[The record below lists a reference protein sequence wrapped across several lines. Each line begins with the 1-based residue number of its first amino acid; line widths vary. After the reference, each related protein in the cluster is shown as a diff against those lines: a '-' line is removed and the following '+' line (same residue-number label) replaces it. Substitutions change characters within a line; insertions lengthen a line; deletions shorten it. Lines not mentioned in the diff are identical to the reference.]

1 MYTKATL
8 THAAEMTLL
17 ADNGC
22 CTTTFPLHMTATL
35 NMAKIKI
42 KLNNFDQK

>member
-1 MYTKATL
+1 MR

-22 CTTTFPLHMTATL
+22 CTTTFSYCTQRKHA
-35 NMAKIKI
+35 NVAKSKTRL
-42 KLNNFDQK
+42 KNFDKK